1 MWWIVGG
8 AVTIVALVV
17 AAAVWFL
24 APTLRTF
31 RGPAFEPTSKDDA
44 SIERAQQSGTSTGA
58 GGAGAGM

>member
-1 MWWIVGG
+1 MWWIVGS

-31 RGPAFEPTSKDDA
+31 RGPHFEPASRDDA
-44 SIERAQQSGTSTGA
+44 SVERAQQSGTSAGA
-58 GGAGAGM
+58 GGAGGM